1 MRRRAIK
8 VALISPTGARIFR
21 CRSCG
26 AFEPQLFVLHWH
38 VLVAADLVPAALLPR
53 FDDIARHRVDELL
66 LEPIPGALVDLPEG
80 HALARRRRVHRDWT
94 GDERE
99 SDSLSRRA
107 GGPMTRRC
115 SDG

>member
-26 AFEPQLFVLHWH
+26 AFEPQLFVLHGH

-80 HALARRRRVHRDWT
+80 HALARRRRRYIAIGQET
-94 GDERE
+94 SE
-99 SDSLSRRA
+99 SQIA
-107 GGPMTRRC
+107 FPEGPGGP
-115 SDG
+115 